1 MFLTNGLMFLT
12 NGLIFLTNGWPSWSN
27 GWMSSTN
34 GWPSRSNGL
43 MFLRTDNKAV
53 RTSWCFRRT
62 HDQAGRTD
70 GCFYRTDDRGRSNR
84 CKFFWTADKRL
95 MNGKPFENGRFPVVG
110 HNLRAH
116 DCKYRESLARL
127 KNSKILI
134 ICLEKPSREMYL
146 KKKYFEVWK
155 IKCFRGNG
163 EKRKFGFLP
172 N

>member
-1 MFLTNGLMFLT
+1 MQVVWRKIVQVVRT
-12 NGLIFLTNGWPSWSN
+12 GWCFWRT
-27 GWMSSTN
+27 GWYFWRT
-34 GWPSRSNGL
+34 GDQAG
-43 MFLRTDNKAV
+43 RTDGCFRRTDDKAV

-62 HDQAGRTD
+62 DDQAGRTD
-70 GCFYRTDDRGRSNR
+70 GCFYRTDDRSRSNR

-95 MNGKPFENGRFPVVG
+95 VNGKPFENGRFPVVG

-134 ICLEKPSREMYL
+134 ICLEKPSREMYF

>member
-1 MFLTNGLMFLT
+1 MVLT
-12 NGLIFLTNGWPSWSN
+12 NGLIFLTNGWPSRSN

-34 GWPSRSNGL
+34 GWPNRANRL
-43 MFLRTDNKAV
+43 MFPRTDDKAV

-62 HDQAGRTD
+62 DDQAGRTD
-70 GCFYRTDDRGRSNR
+70 GCFNRTDDRSRSNR

-95 MNGKPFENGRFPVVG
+95 VNGKPFENGRFPVVG

-134 ICLEKPSREMYL
+134 IYLGNPFREMYL
-146 KKKYFEVWK
+146 KKKIFRSLKNQMFPRKWGKTK
-155 IKCFRGNG
+155 IWVSTN
-163 EKRKFGFLP
+163 
-172 N
+172 